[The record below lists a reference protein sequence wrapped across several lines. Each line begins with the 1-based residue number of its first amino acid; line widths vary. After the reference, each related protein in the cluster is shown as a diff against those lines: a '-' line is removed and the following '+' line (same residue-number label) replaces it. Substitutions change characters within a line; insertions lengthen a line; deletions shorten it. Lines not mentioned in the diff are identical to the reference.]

1 MAKICKYCGAMN
13 GEQAVACSRCH
24 KPLQGGSGAGWHP
37 YDPPHHELPPQ
48 PLQKKSSKSAIKVGI
63 GVAAL
68 VVIVAVVV
76 IFVMNNG
83 QNKLIGKWR
92 SESGKY
98 IIFDTDGICTSPGG
112 VNSVTRDRYEVNGSK
127 LTIYS
132 TFDSS
137 EFSEEHAETVDTDS
151 ESTCW
156 WHTVFEGFNVVV
168 VDACCFV
175 VTEFFSSSL
184 CFET

>member
-83 QNKLIGKWR
+83 QNKLIGKWQSTR
-92 SESGKY
+92 TGKY
-98 IIFDTDGICTSPGG
+98 LIFDSDGTCTSPGG
-112 VNSVTRDRYEVNGSK
+112 ANSVTRHRYEVDGSK

-137 EFSEEHAETVDTDS
+137 EFSKEH
-151 ESTCW
+151 
-156 WHTVFEGFNVVV
+156 
-168 VDACCFV
+168 
-175 VTEFFSSSL
+175 TEVLEYEINDNMLKITSAKGG
-184 CFET
+184 EPDYYTRDD